1 MFRKSYKS
9 HKGVLTPVTA
19 VLVTSLLLAAC
30 GGNTQNNAAT
40 SSGSATADSSGSA
53 AELKPYEV
61 KLLWEGPAQKDIS
74 AIEAKINEYLQPKI
88 NATVKISTL
97 DWGQYDEKMPL
108 LIASREPMDIVFTAQ
123 WNGYANN
130 VSKGA
135 FLPLNDAD
143 AATGDLLEQYG
154 KDISSSLDSAF
165 LEGSSVGG
173 QIYGI
178 PTNKEMAAQGGV
190 LYRSDIAE
198 ELGLTEQL
206 NNVKTVADLEPIL
219 QTVKEQKGAGFT
231 PLFMSKTTNFNTH
244 YMAQL
249 DFLGDDTI
257 DGAVRKDGESTTVI
271 SRFEDPDYMAQIALT
286 RKFFEEGLINKDA
299 ATTSV
304 GDPLGTGNVFMTI
317 ASLKPGWDKEY
328 AISVGMEGSIKQLEL
343 GPATVSTS
351 ETAGAMLAISS
362 TSGDPARAMM
372 LINLLHSDKYLIN
385 LINFGIEG
393 EHYTKVSDNVI
404 ASGPKSADYNPGV
417 AWELGNQFLNY
428 TFESEDPQK
437 WDQTKTFNESAHQ
450 SPALG
455 FIFDVEPVKSQA
467 AILINIS
474 KQYAAALETGA
485 IDPAKAQEWYDKE
498 KKNGLEDILAEKQK
512 QLDEFLAGK

>member
-1 MFRKSYKS
+1 MTKVNLNKKRSKRAW
-9 HKGVLTPVTA
+9 TPVTA
-19 VLVTSLLLAAC
+19 VLMMSMLLAAC
-30 GGNTQNNAAT
+30 GGNNGGNTAAE
-40 SSGSATADSSGSA
+40 SSGSSA
-53 AELKPYEV
+53 ASELKPYEV
-61 KLLWEGPAQKDIS
+61 KLLWEGPAQKDVL
-74 AIEAKINEYLQPKI
+74 AVEAKINEYLQPKI

-135 FLPLNDAD
+135 FIPLNNPDGKY
-143 AATGDLLEQYG
+143 GDLIGQYG
-154 KDISSSLDSAF
+154 QEITSSLDPAF

-173 QIYGI
+173 KIYGI

-219 QTVKEQKGAGFT
+219 KIVKEKKGAGFT
-231 PLFMSKTTNFNTH
+231 PLFMSKTSNFNTH

-257 DGAVRKDGESTTVI
+257 DGAVRKDGEDTTVI
-271 SRFEDPDYMAQIALT
+271 SRFEDPDYMAQIELT
-286 RKFFEEGLINKDA
+286 RKFFEAGLINKDA

-304 GDPLGTGNVFMTI
+304 GDPLNSGNVFMTI
-317 ASLKPGWDKEY
+317 ASLKPGWAEEY
-328 AISVGMEGSIKQLEL
+328 ATSVGLEGKVKQLEL

-362 TSGDPARAMM
+362 TSEDPARAMM
-372 LINLLHSDKYLIN
+372 VINLLHSDKYLIN

-404 ASGPKSADYNPGV
+404 KSGPKSADYNPGV

-428 TFESEDPQK
+428 TFESENPDK
-437 WDQTKTFNESAHQ
+437 WEQTKTFNASAHQ

-455 FIFDVEPVKSQA
+455 FIFNVEPVKSQA

-474 KQYAAALETGA
+474 KQYAAALETGS
-485 IDPAKAQEWYDKE
+485 IDPVKAQEWYDKE
-498 KKNGLEDILAEKQK
+498 KKNGLADILAEKQK
-512 QLDEFLAGK
+512 QLDAFLADK